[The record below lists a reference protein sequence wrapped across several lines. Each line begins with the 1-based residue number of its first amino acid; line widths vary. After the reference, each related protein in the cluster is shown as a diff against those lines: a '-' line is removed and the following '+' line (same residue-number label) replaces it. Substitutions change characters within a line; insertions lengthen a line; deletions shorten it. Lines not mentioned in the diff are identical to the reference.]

1 MYMFSVCLL
10 FCDRA
15 ICNIA
20 TNRGELTLPDF
31 NSKHVNLLFR
41 KYYSFNK
48 IYQTIARVSQND
60 FCKDSIILKR
70 FNYSK
75 LPQGIKS
82 LGQVGQCGFDIVD
95 INI

>member
-1 MYMFSVCLL
+1 MISVWLL

-20 TNRGELTLPDF
+20 TNRGEFTLPDF
-31 NSKHVNLLFR
+31 KSKHVNLLFR

-60 FCKDSIILKR
+60 FCKDSIILKGSITATWYKIFGTSWAVWIR
-70 FNYSK
+70 H
-75 LPQGIKS
+75 
-82 LGQVGQCGFDIVD
+82 C
-95 INI
+95 